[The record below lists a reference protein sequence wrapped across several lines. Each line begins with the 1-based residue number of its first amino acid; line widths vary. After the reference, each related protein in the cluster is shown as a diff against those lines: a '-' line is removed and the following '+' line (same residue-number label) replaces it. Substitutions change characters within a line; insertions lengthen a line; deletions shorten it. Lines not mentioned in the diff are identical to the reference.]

1 MRLLR
6 PASEDEMV
14 AVFLTA
20 EAASERYAPQ
30 IRQIL
35 AGSGN
40 RVASS
45 SIPIPAIRR
54 PTRCA
59 GGSWPPTRA
68 YPAGDVFTGMPADV
82 TWHQAGADPGRPD
95 HRQVHRLPVLA
106 ARPDRG
112 GKGNLM
118 TDLTDLTRFTDGSI
132 AGRQERLPDPLRELH
147 RAVLR
152 RFFGQDTA
160 IEYGRL
166 NFGTLLTGPA

>member
-82 TWHQAGADPGRPD
+82 AWHQAALTPADLTTVKYIDYPYWTDFSGGT
-95 HRQVHRLPVLA
+95 RLAIDGGPPA
-106 ARPDRG
+106 RSRPDRQPGSRAAFRISRG
-112 GKGNLM
+112 GKQPG
-118 TDLTDLTRFTDGSI
+118 
-132 AGRQERLPDPLRELH
+132 
-147 RAVLR
+147 
-152 RFFGQDTA
+152 
-160 IEYGRL
+160 
-166 NFGTLLTGPA
+166 